1 MLRKRCAFTLIELLV
16 VIAIMSVLIA
26 LLLPAVQRVRN
37 TAWRAS
43 CQNNLR
49 QVGLALQMYREV
61 HRDHFPDSPRLPSLE
76 PTRPS
81 LAKELF
87 DIAGRD
93 AKMFECPLDTKYF
106 AKEGLSY
113 EYPQP
118 QRGPAGQTVE
128 QLRKAWPTT
137 PFDQVW
143 LAYDFEP
150 VHNAIGTPSDRVY
163 LYTDGHVK

>member
-1 MLRKRCAFTLIELLV
+1 MRRRRAFTLIELLV
-16 VIAIMSVLIA
+16 VIAIIGALIA

-37 TAWRAS
+37 AAWRAA

-61 HRDHFPDSPRLPSLE
+61 HRDRFPSSPRLPSLE

-81 LAKELF
+81 LATELF

-93 AKMFECPLDTKYF
+93 PRMFQCPLDAKYF
-106 AKEGLSY
+106 PKEGLSY
-113 EYPQP
+113 EYPP
-118 QRGPAGQTVE
+118 AKRGPSGQTVE
-128 QLRKAWPTT
+128 ELRKAWPTT

-163 LYTDGHVK
+163 LYTDGHVR